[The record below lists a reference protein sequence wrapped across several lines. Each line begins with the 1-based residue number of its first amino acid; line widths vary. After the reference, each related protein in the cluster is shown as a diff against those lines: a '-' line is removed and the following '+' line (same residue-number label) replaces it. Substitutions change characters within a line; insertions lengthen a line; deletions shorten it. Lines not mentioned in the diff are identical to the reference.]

1 MKLYSHPLSGNSHKV
16 RLMLSM
22 LRLEHEEI
30 VVDLLKGEHKAPS
43 FLAMNPLGQVPVL
56 VDGDETL
63 RDSQAILVYL
73 ARKYGG
79 EAWLPSDPAG
89 LARVV
94 QWLSFAANEVH
105 HGPFLARLHFLLGVQ
120 LDLGLAQDRSRA
132 ALDVLDAHLAKRAWL
147 EHDRPTIADIAVF
160 PYVGLVR
167 EGKVTLD
174 DYRNVV
180 AWIERIRAL
189 PGYVS
194 MAGLG

>member
-22 LRLEHEEI
+22 LRIEHEEI
-30 VVDLLKGEHKAPS
+30 VVDLLKGEHKTPS

-79 EAWLPSDPAG
+79 EAWMPSDPAG
-89 LARVV
+89 MARVV

-105 HGPFLARLHFLLGVQ
+105 HGPFLARLHFLLGIQ

-132 ALDVLDAHLAKRAWL
+132 ALDILDAHLARRAWL
-147 EHDRPTIADIAVF
+147 ELDRPTIADLAVF
-160 PYVGLVR
+160 PYVALVR
-167 EGKVTLD
+167 EGKVMLE

-180 AWIERIRAL
+180 AWIERIHTL
-189 PGYVS
+189 PGYVA
-194 MAGLG
+194 MPGL

>member
-16 RLMLSM
+16 RLLLSM

-30 VVDLLKGEHKAPS
+30 VVDLLNGEHKTPS

-79 EAWLPSDPAG
+79 EAWLPSDAAG

-167 EGKVTLD
+167 EGKVQLD
-174 DYRNVV
+174 DYRNVI
-180 AWIERIRAL
+180 AWVERVRAL
-189 PGYVS
+189 PGYVP
-194 MAGLG
+194 MPGL

>member
-16 RLMLSM
+16 RLLLSM

-30 VVDLLKGEHKAPS
+30 VVDLLNGEHKTPS

-167 EGKVTLD
+167 EGKVQLD
-174 DYRNVV
+174 DYRNVI
-180 AWIERIRAL
+180 AWVERIRAL

-194 MAGLG
+194 MPGL

>member
-16 RLMLSM
+16 RLLLSM

-30 VVDLLKGEHKAPS
+30 VVDLLKGEHKTPS

-89 LARVV
+89 MARVV

-132 ALDVLDAHLAKRAWL
+132 ALDVLDAHLAKRSWL

-167 EGKVTLD
+167 EGKVQLD
-174 DYRNVV
+174 DYRNVI

-189 PGYVS
+189 PGYVP
-194 MAGLG
+194 MQGL